1 MRALNLKEAI
11 PLLDPSHPL
20 SKETGFYI
28 KRKRNPRNKLKT
40 MLLDSERPVK
50 LLFTGFRGSG
60 KSTELN
66 ILSLDNDIANKFI
79 VVKFS
84 AVEHFNLSQFDY
96 IDVLCVTGEKIFNR
110 SLEIFGES
118 NDESQRKMDRK
129 LLESLKSWG
138 NEVQEKVTF
147 LESSDTT
154 AKVEAEAG
162 LKTWVASFMT
172 KLSGQLKVGW
182 EKTSD
187 IKKVLKPKLENLWDK
202 INDIIREVERVS
214 GKRILVIIED
224 LDKADIDVAEDLF
237 ERNGQKLLKPECRMI
252 LTIPVALIYSD
263 KSTIISRSIFSGFQI
278 LPNIKIFNRNGEP
291 DKDNF
296 TFMKSV
302 IRERIDFE
310 NLAEQPE
317 ESLNRII
324 KYSGGV
330 LRELLR
336 LTHDS
341 VINAISYDES
351 KISQVDVNDAINEVK
366 NSFKRMNIKKENL
379 EYLKDVDRIKDI
391 VAKDD
396 SIAKTLLHNL
406 SILQYQNSE
415 DWFDV
420 NPLLKDYIK

>member
-1 MRALNLKEAI
+1 
-11 PLLDPSHPL
+11 
-20 SKETGFYI
+20 
-28 KRKRNPRNKLKT
+28 
-40 MLLDSERPVK
+40 MLLDSDRPVK

-66 ILSLDNDIANKFI
+66 ILSLDNDITDRFI

-96 IDVLCVTGEKIFNR
+96 IDVLCVTGEKIFNK
-110 SLEIFGES
+110 SSEIS
-118 NDESQRKMDRK
+118 NLQVDKK

-154 AKVEAEAG
+154 AKVETEAG

-214 GKRILVIIED
+214 GKKILVIIED
-224 LDKADIDVAEDLF
+224 LDKADIDIAEDLF
-237 ERNGQKLLKPECRMI
+237 EKNGQKLLKPECRMI

-263 KSTIISRSIFSGFQI
+263 KSTIIGRSIFSGFQI

-296 TFMKSV
+296 KFMSSV
-302 IRERIDFE
+302 IKGRIDFD

-341 VINAISYDES
+341 VINTISFGES
-351 KISQVDVNDAINEVK
+351 KISEDDVSDAINEAK
-366 NSFKRMNIKKENL
+366 NSFKRMNIKEDNL
-379 EYLKDVDRIKDI
+379 KYLKDVDRIKDI

-420 NPLLKDYIK
+420 NPLLKDYLK